1 MRLLLLFW
9 CRLGF
14 RSPSPSWRGLVSFL
28 FVSTRLCVLSHHFLV
43 HLTHPG
49 TVDPSGTIEAKPTK
63 VAGPIGVAN
72 FGAWEAF
79 AWDGDSNHGY
89 VTNDDSPKDGPATR
103 GTLVRFN
110 PDATALAC
118 LQADNAA
125 KWCTLES
132 GTHDFLKL
140 TPAGDGSTGTF
151 EWVADYTQANPDL
164 YKGSEGIHY
173 EGGIVTFAAVL
184 DKYIFRLD
192 VNKSTYT
199 RTPVPFPQE
208 PDNLRILNKVLYL
221 CTDGDQVDDDGVWGI
236 DDKGAFRVFKEV
248 RLACRFF
255 FSLLLNTPSVQ
266 LLISMWV

>member
-1 MRLLLLFW
+1 M
-9 CRLGF
+9 
-14 RSPSPSWRGLVSFL
+14 SWRW
-28 FVSTRLCVLSHHFLV
+28 SHFFFCAR
-43 HLTHPG
+43 THP

-63 VAGPIGVAN
+63 VAGPIGVAS

-79 AWDGDSNHGY
+79 AWNGDSNPPVGY
-89 VTNDDSPKDGPATR
+89 VTNDDNPAEGPATR
-103 GTLVRFN
+103 GALVRFT

-118 LQADNAA
+118 LAQADNAA

-132 GTHDFLKL
+132 GSHDFLKL
-140 TPAGDGSTGTF
+140 TPSGDGSSGTF
-151 EWVADYTQANPDL
+151 EWVADYTQANPTL

-192 VNKSTYT
+192 VNKLTYT

-221 CTDGDQVDDDGVWGI
+221 CTDDDKNDDDGVWGI

-248 RLACRFF
+248 RLVVSF
-255 FSLLLNTPSVQ
+255 LLNTPS
-266 LLISMWV
+266 SSS